1 MAKLN
6 NKEKEWVEMRQRFSL
21 SHAQVQMARELELVP
36 RALAKQ
42 PDVPALIEHLYLE
55 RFGRNEPETVVT
67 IENRA
72 RQEQRENAMEKLAL
86 KKLGPRPKEP
96 EPPKPAPKPRK
107 KNRPQVSIPRA
118 PRKR

>member
-55 RFGRNEPETVVT
+55 RFGRND
-67 IENRA
+67 RA

-86 KKLGPRPKEP
+86 KKLGPKPKEP